1 MPEMSTKYVPEHKGE
16 VNYSEKILKLAQ
28 RITDRIGHKVT
39 TDDPEYWG
47 LACVIDDEIADVA
60 LTMKV
65 RKHYTFAQLC
75 KMNAI
80 TPDRE
85 AQFQELLDKMA
96 RIGILEYDYG
106 DKYTPAQAVSPRT
119 ANTGY
124 RFSFPVPPSIRI

>member
-65 RKHYTFAQLC
+65 RKH
-75 KMNAI
+75 
-80 TPDRE
+80 
-85 AQFQELLDKMA
+85 
-96 RIGILEYDYG
+96 
-106 DKYTPAQAVSPRT
+106 
-119 ANTGY
+119 
-124 RFSFPVPPSIRI
+124 